1 MPYEIVTASLN
12 ARDKSGRIDVRF
24 GPEIKTLVVSR
35 RALLSVASPPR
46 ATELRLL
53 QYVDTFCQIAARRV
67 AFTNG
72 DTLRITAN
80 DVRRWLCAWQISE
93 SPAPIQAARHPLHD
107 ARSG

>member
-53 QYVDTFCQIAARRV
+53 QYVDTFCQIAAHRL
-67 AFTNG
+67 ASTNG

-93 SPAPIQAARHPLHD
+93 SPMTIQAARQPLHD

>member
-1 MPYEIVTASLN
+1 MPYEIVTASLDVK
-12 ARDKSGRIDVRF
+12 DKSGRIEVRF

-46 ATELRLL
+46 ATELRLR
-53 QYVDTFCQIAARRV
+53 QHVDTFCQIAARRL
-67 AFTNG
+67 ASACG

-93 SPAPIQAARHPLHD
+93 SPVPMPAARHPLHD